1 MPFKINPQNSA
12 VEYTSSEPFYNLLS
26 ADQTVNNS
34 ATVVVVPELQF
45 TLAKYQRVEFNYE
58 LWFTTTAAAGF
69 RYLLTIPGTLTQ
81 GRLLREHVAPDALT
95 AVVAGLD
102 ITIDGT
108 TNRTI
113 TCASGTDGF
122 ARGTGIIQNG
132 ATAGIVQLSFAQN
145 AATAVNTTVRA
156 GSFLTGTYI

>member
-12 VEYTSSEPFYNLLS
+12 AEYTSAEPFYSVLS

-34 ATVVVVPELQF
+34 ATLVVVPELQF
-45 TLAKYQRVEFNYE
+45 QLAKFQRVEFSYE
-58 LWFTTTAAAGF
+58 LYFTTTAAAGF
-69 RYLLTIPGTLTQ
+69 RYLLTLPASPTQ

-95 AVVAGLD
+95 TVVAGFD

-113 TCASGTDGF
+113 TCASGTDGYV
-122 ARGTGIIQNG
+122 RGTGIIHNG
-132 ATAGIVQLSFAQN
+132 STAGTVQLSFAQN
-145 AATAVNTTVRA
+145 AATAVNTQVRA
-156 GSFLTGTYI
+156 GSYITGTYV

>member
-12 VEYTSSEPFYNLLS
+12 VEYTSGEPIFSVLS

-34 ATVVVVPELQF
+34 ATLVAVPELQF
-45 TLAKYQRVEFNYE
+45 QLAKFQRVEFTYE
-58 LWFTTTAAAGF
+58 MYFTTTAAAGF

-95 AVVAGLD
+95 AVVAGFD

-113 TCASGTDGF
+113 TCASGTDGYV
-122 ARGTGIIQNG
+122 RGTGVIHNG
-132 ATAGIVQLSFAQN
+132 ATAGTVQLSFAQN
-145 AATAVNTTVRA
+145 AAAAVNTIVRA
-156 GSFLTGTYI
+156 GSYINASYI